1 LQLLQFFDSTPH
13 KNNNNNN
20 SVLTNNKWPL
30 NIFQKITQTTDQ
42 LTKFTFWP
50 KDDAAF
56 GSKTKLM
63 RNRKTFT
70 ILLAI
75 SIIIYIQK
83 TQKTAK
89 QTKEQ
94 LKTKFYKR
102 KNKEKNT
109 KRTKK
114 IKNASKYKEFV
125 KKITPSFE
133 YIWDAWAS
141 FFFSRV
147 HTDRQR
153 RKEHIFT

>member
-125 KKITPSFE
+125 IKITPSFK

-141 FFFSRV
+141 YFFSWV

-153 RKEHIFT
+153 RKEKIFT

>member
-50 KDDAAF
+50 KDGAAF

-102 KNKEKNT
+102 KNKEKT
-109 KRTKK
+109 QKEQKK
-114 IKNASKYKEFV
+114 LKMQANIKNLL

-133 YIWDAWAS
+133 YCWDAWGS
-141 FFFSRV
+141 LNFYV
-147 HTDRQR
+147 DM
-153 RKEHIFT
+153 